1 VSLPKSYNRVY
12 ELFDQWG
19 WKVFPFQKNTWKAF
33 QAGKSGLLHAPT
45 GTGKTYA
52 VWIPPLMEW
61 LDQQNAKPSQL
72 PPKLRVLWVTPLRA
86 LVEDTTLALQK
97 LTEALELPWTVEART
112 GDTSGSVKLRQ
123 RRNFPS
129 CLVTTPESLSLLLSY
144 SGTRKAFSTLQTVI
158 VDEWHELI
166 ATKRGTQTELCLA
179 RLRNWIPNLRTW
191 GLSATLCNLDTAM
204 STLLGTDS
212 VGELINAN
220 LKKKFIVETVIPKN
234 MERFPWSGHLGGK
247 LVEQVAERIEQAQ
260 STLVFTN
267 VRSQTEYWF
276 NALLEV
282 RPEWKEQ
289 IGIHHG
295 SIDKDV
301 RVSVESRLRK
311 GQIKA
316 VVCTSSLDLGVD
328 FSPVEQV
335 IQIGGPKGVARLL
348 QRAGRSGHQPGVS
361 SKIYCVPT
369 QAMELI
375 EYAAARDSIDR
386 MAIEERTPLQ
396 SPLDLLSQHLV
407 TLALGEGF
415 QKKEGLEEIRS
426 AWSYQNLTD
435 EEWEW
440 TLDFI
445 TKGGKSLSAYD
456 QFHKVVEKDGTYKVE
471 SRTIGRFHRM
481 SIGSITSDPSIL
493 VKFKNGKTLGTVE
506 QSFLGRVKPGNN
518 FYFAGKLLELKRV
531 ANLTAIVSVA
541 KSKKG
546 ILSVWSGGKSPL
558 SSELAMAVQEKLMD
572 AEKGTLN
579 SREMKS
585 MKGILDLQGKYS
597 NLPKLDQ
604 LIIEKTTSR
613 DGTHWFVFPFGGRLV
628 HEGLAALIGYRMS
641 KAQPVTLTF
650 SVNDYGFHICSAKDL
665 PLDIKDWQNL
675 LHPEN
680 LEEEL
685 VECLNLSE
693 MAKKQFREVARVAGL
708 IFQGYP
714 GAPKSARQVQ
724 VSGNLLFD
732 VFEKYDSENLLL
744 IQAKREVLER
754 ELELNRMQQKLQE
767 IQSQNFLLNT
777 TEKLTPFAFPLW
789 AESLRTTLS
798 TESWSER
805 VRKMALELEEN
816 S

>member
-1 VSLPKSYNRVY
+1 MSLPESYERIY
-12 ELFDQWG
+12 GLFNSWG
-19 WKVFPFQKNTWKAF
+19 WKAFPFQKKTWQTF
-33 QAGKSGLLHAPT
+33 QYGKSGLVHAPT

-61 LDQQNAKPSQL
+61 LDQLGNEQNKL
-72 PPKLRVLWVTPLRA
+72 PPKLTVLWVTPLRA
-86 LVEDTTLALQK
+86 LVEDTTLALQN
-97 LTEALELPWTVEART
+97 LTEALGLPWTIEART

-129 CLVTTPESLSLLLSY
+129 TLVTTPESLSLLLSY
-144 SGTRKAFSTLQTVI
+144 PGTQKAFSTLTTII

-179 RLRNWIPNLRTW
+179 RLRNWNPKLRTW
-191 GLSATLCNLDTAM
+191 GLSATLGNLETAM
-204 STLLGTDS
+204 SALLGTKGK
-212 VGELINAN
+212 GELINAN
-220 LKKKFIVETVIPKN
+220 LNKKFIVETEIPKD
-234 MERFPWSGHLGGK
+234 MEKFPWSGHLGGK
-247 LVEQVAERIEQAQ
+247 LVEQVAKRIEKAQ

-301 RVSVESRLRK
+301 RISVEQRLRK
-311 GQIKA
+311 GEIKA

-375 EYAAARDSIDR
+375 EYAAARDSINR
-386 MAIEERTPLQ
+386 KSIEDRTPLQ
-396 SPLDLLSQHLV
+396 APLDLLSQHLV

-415 QKKEGLEEIRS
+415 TKANTLEEIRT
-426 AWSYQNLTD
+426 AWSYRNLSE
-435 EEWEW
+435 EEWQW
-440 TLDFI
+440 TIDFI

-456 QFHKVVEKDGTYKVE
+456 QFHKVVEIDGIYKVE
-471 SRTIGRFHRM
+471 SKTIGRFHRM

-493 VKFKNGKTLGTVE
+493 VKFKNGKALGTVE

-541 KSKKG
+541 KSRKG

-558 SSELAMAVQEKLMD
+558 SSELALAVREKIME
-572 AEKGTLN
+572 AEKGNLLCK
-579 SREMKS
+579 EMQS
-585 MKGILDLQGKYS
+585 MKGILDLQRKHS
-597 NLPKLDQ
+597 NLPKLNE
-604 LIIEKTTSR
+604 LIFEKTTSR
-613 DGTHWFVFPFGGRLV
+613 DGTHWFVFPFAGRLV
-628 HEGLAALIGYRMS
+628 HEGMAALVGYRLSQMR
-641 KAQPVTLTF
+641 PVTLTF
-650 SVNDYGFHICSAKDL
+650 SVHDYGFHICSSKDL
-665 PLDIKDWQNL
+665 ELSIDDWQIL
-675 LHPEN
+675 LRPDD

-685 VECLNLSE
+685 VQCLNLSE

-732 VFEKYDSENLLL
+732 VFEKYDSEYLLL

-754 ELELNRMQQKLQE
+754 ELELNRMKKKLNE
-767 IQSQNFLLNT
+767 IQSQEFILNH

-798 TESWSER
+798 TESWGDR
-805 VRKMALELEEN
+805 VRKMALDLEA
-816 S
+816 SS

>member
-1 VSLPKSYNRVY
+1 MSLPDSYKRVY
-12 ELFDQWG
+12 GLFESWG
-19 WKVFPFQKNTWKAF
+19 WKAFPFQKKTWQAF
-33 QAGKSGLLHAPT
+33 QDGKSGLVHAPT

-61 LDQQNAKPSQL
+61 LDQQGEKQTKL
-72 PPKLRVLWVTPLRA
+72 PPKLTVLWVTPLRA

-97 LTEALELPWTVEART
+97 LTEALEIPWTVEART

-144 SGTRKAFSTLQTVI
+144 SGTRKAFSTLTTVI

-166 ATKRGTQTELCLA
+166 AAKRGTQTELCLA
-179 RLRNWIPNLRTW
+179 RLRSWNPDLRTW
-191 GLSATLCNLDTAM
+191 GLSATLGNLETAM
-204 STLLGTDS
+204 SALLGTKGK
-212 VGELINAN
+212 GELINAN
-220 LKKKFIVETVIPKN
+220 LKKKFIVETVIPKD
-234 MERFPWSGHLGGK
+234 MEKFPWSGHLGGK
-247 LVEQVAERIEQAQ
+247 LVEQVAKRIEKAQ

-282 RPEWKEQ
+282 RLEWKDQ

-301 RVSVESRLRK
+301 RIYVEQRLRK
-311 GQIKA
+311 GEIKA

-375 EYAAARDSIDR
+375 EYAAARDSINR
-386 MAIEERTPLQ
+386 MSIEERTPLQ
-396 SPLDLLSQHLV
+396 APLDLLSQHLV

-415 QKKEGLEEIRS
+415 SKTNTLEEIRT
-426 AWSYQNLTD
+426 AWSYRNLTD
-435 EEWEW
+435 EEWQW
-440 TLDFI
+440 TIDFI

-456 QFHKVVEKDGTYKVE
+456 QFHKVVEQDGIYKVE
-471 SRTIGRFHRM
+471 SKTIGRFHRM
-481 SIGSITSDPSIL
+481 AIGSITSDPSVL

-558 SSELAMAVQEKLMD
+558 SSELALAVREKIME
-572 AEKGTLN
+572 AEKGNLLCK
-579 SREMKS
+579 EMQA
-585 MKGILDLQGKYS
+585 MKGILDLQRKHS
-597 NLPKLDQ
+597 NLPKLNE
-604 LIIEKTTSR
+604 LIIEMTTSR
-613 DGTHWFVFPFGGRLV
+613 DGTHWFIFPFAGRLV
-628 HEGLAALIGYRMS
+628 HEGMAALVGYRLSQMR
-641 KAQPVTLTF
+641 PVTLTF
-650 SVNDYGFHICSAKDL
+650 SVNDYGFHICSSKDL
-665 PLDIKDWQNL
+665 ELEIEDWQKL
-675 LHPEN
+675 LRPDD

-685 VECLNLSE
+685 VQCLNLSE

-754 ELELNRMQQKLQE
+754 ELELNRMKKKLNE
-767 IQSQNFLLNT
+767 IQGQEFILNHT
-777 TEKLTPFAFPLW
+777 QKLTPFAFPLW

-798 TESWSER
+798 TESWGDR
-805 VRKMALELEEN
+805 VRKMALDLEA
-816 S
+816 SS